1 MPLTAP
7 SIPDPQSLDEARL
20 ILAGVREVLEEFAGV
35 LGAQKQRIEEL
46 EAQVGELTDK
56 AGRNSGNSSK
66 SPSSDSTAQRAAR
79 REKDKARKRGSG
91 NKGSGKRRGAQPG
104 HDKHERAAVA
114 PDALDACHDYLPN
127 AVCGCGQDVV
137 IDDEPRCRHQVFDLP
152 EVAASVVE
160 HRLYSG
166 TCSGCGRRHAAQ
178 TPASVPSGQMGP
190 GLIACIAVLSGKYH
204 LSTRKIQAYLV
215 EHWGLRFSV
224 GAISEA
230 QGRANGALVRPYL
243 DVGRQVRRAGVVH
256 ADETRHFRGPYM
268 YWLWALATA
277 QAVYFMTHA
286 SRGMN
291 AADQLLA
298 DVAGVVVTDDYA
310 GYNHLPAHRRQLC
323 WAHLLR
329 HFTAIGERKGSA
341 GKLGRELELLTRMLY
356 RIRHRFVEG
365 RIDEETWRRR
375 SERVRRR
382 VRLALERGT
391 RLRTDTR
398 TRAQCAHLLEREPM
412 LWTHL
417 QDPAIPL
424 DNNLAERA
432 IRPYVIW
439 RRLSYAVQSHR
450 GNQFRPM
457 ILTVVGTAERLG
469 LNAYGYLRRICTEQQ
484 EAGRV
489 TTMLLPV
496 GRCLPAA

>member
-1 MPLTAP
+1 
-7 SIPDPQSLDEARL
+7 
-20 ILAGVREVLEEFAGV
+20 
-35 LGAQKQRIEEL
+35 
-46 EAQVGELTDK
+46 
-56 AGRNSGNSSK
+56 
-66 SPSSDSTAQRAAR
+66 
-79 REKDKARKRGSG
+79 
-91 NKGSGKRRGAQPG
+91 
-104 HDKHERAAVA
+104 
-114 PDALDACHDYLPN
+114 
-127 AVCGCGQDVV
+127 
-137 IDDEPRCRHQVFDLP
+137 
-152 EVAASVVE
+152 
-160 HRLYSG
+160 
-166 TCSGCGRRHAAQ
+166 
-178 TPASVPSGQMGP
+178 
-190 GLIACIAVLSGKYH
+190 
-204 LSTRKIQAYLV
+204 
-215 EHWGLRFSV
+215 
-224 GAISEA
+224 
-230 QGRANGALVRPYL
+230 
-243 DVGRQVRRAGVVH
+243 
-256 ADETRHFRGPYM
+256 
-268 YWLWALATA
+268 
-277 QAVYFMTHA
+277 
-286 SRGMN
+286 
-291 AADQLLA
+291 
-298 DVAGVVVTDDYA
+298 
-310 GYNHLPAHRRQLC
+310 
-323 WAHLLR
+323 
-329 HFTAIGERKGSA
+329 
-341 GKLGRELELLTRMLY
+341 MLY